1 MNTLD
6 KALNIL
12 ELFLSPEESPQEEIS
27 LTELAKLSGFNKS
40 TVKRMVSILVR
51 RGYLKQREKG
61 GKYSLDTKFL
71 DFSGVIKR
79 RSKIRDKA
87 IPYLLKLAQLTRES
101 VILSILDGQYAAYN
115 ETIPSEHALKIVPD
129 EGTKVP
135 LYCTGVGKIFLA
147 SMTEPEVENYI
158 NSTKLE
164 SYTANTITNPDY
176 LKAHIA
182 IITKEGIA
190 FEEEE
195 FVLGIRNVAAGI
207 RNSEGKTVAAV
218 GVLGPS
224 VRLSRQHMTEIAP
237 DVKKCASEISKELGY
252 KN

>member
-1 MNTLD
+1 MKTLD
-6 KALNIL
+6 KAINIL
-12 ELFLSPEESPQEEIS
+12 ELFLSPAESPQEEMS
-27 LTELAKLSGFNKS
+27 LTELARLSGLSKS
-40 TVKRMVSILVR
+40 GVKRTVSILVT
-51 RGYLKQREKG
+51 RGYLKQREKR
-61 GKYSLDTKFL
+61 GKYSLGTKFL

-87 IPYLLKLAQLTRES
+87 MPYLLKLAQLTRES

-158 NSTKLE
+158 HSTKLE
-164 SYTANTITNPDY
+164 PYTANTITHPDY

-182 IITKEGIA
+182 IIVKEGIA
-190 FEEEE
+190 FDDEE
-195 FVLGIRNVAAGI
+195 FSLGIRSVATGI
-207 RNSEGKTVAAV
+207 RDSEGKTVAAV
-218 GVLGPS
+218 GILGPS
-224 VRLSRQHMTEIAP
+224 VRLSRQRMTEIAP
-237 DVKKCASEISKELGY
+237 DVKKCAAEISQELGY
-252 KN
+252 KK